1 MADVNLP
8 SFSELGQMEFMSPM
22 AFQQAQN
29 QMGLANQFQ
38 QQNLA
43 MGQEDLR
50 AKALA
55 NMFSEQ
61 SNPLKINK
69 LGLENAGMG
78 FENTVKQVEADTA
91 AALKEENIMA
101 KRQKM
106 LAELDENKL
115 KQFMSRAEMEM
126 MSDDP
131 KLQASGQKKIM
142 MSRAELERRN
152 AQANDLEKIRA
163 QGQNSLAVANVGAA
177 ATRYSADRSAESRAA
192 LARAKSGDPASEQ
205 AFWGAFN
212 KMTSA
217 KARHAALISQA
228 ARTAD
233 DPETSAKWAQMAEQ
247 LRPQAEAEIASGR
260 APGIDMP
267 TVSGLP
273 AAPGPNI
280 APSRAVGGAVGQ
292 PAQPV
297 AKPPSSLADV
307 SKMYPGVP
315 AEKLKEAYKKKFG
328 VELK

>member
-69 LGLENAGMG
+69 LGLENEGMG
-78 FENTVKQVEADTA
+78 YENTVKQVEADTA

-142 MSRAELERRN
+142 MSKAELDRRN
-152 AQANDLEKIRA
+152 KQQDELAKIAA

-177 ATRYSADRSAESRAA
+177 ATRYSADKNAASRQA
-192 LARAKSGDPASEQ
+192 LAAAKGQGASDIYT
-205 AFWGAFN
+205 ALRTG
-212 KMTSA
+212 KMTPDKAAIAAYALSEVESDPVERERLLGIAKVAEGLVQNKAAASKVGTPDIGAMANVPTIQPQSA
-217 KARHAALISQA
+217 I
-228 ARTAD
+228 
-233 DPETSAKWAQMAEQ
+233 
-247 LRPQAEAEIASGR
+247 
-260 APGIDMP
+260 
-267 TVSGLP
+267 
-273 AAPGPNI
+273 
-280 APSRAVGGAVGQ
+280 PSRAVGGAVGQ

-297 AKPPSSLADV
+297 TSNVPQGAIEMLKKNPALRQKFDEKYGAGA
-307 SKMYPGVP
+307 SKSVLGN
-315 AEKLKEAYKKKFG
+315 
-328 VELK
+328 